1 MGDLFRAISVV
12 RSGAVKTFTAA
23 PSGERQITG
32 FYLPGELLGFDG
44 VADDVHICSA
54 KVLETTSVCQLPFNE
69 LEEIS
74 LKLPGLQR
82 QLHRIMGRELI
93 EEQHMLLQIG
103 KMHAKQRLAAFLLN
117 YSIRLQSRGYSAS
130 EFNLTISRTDIGN
143 YLGLTVETIS
153 RLFSKLQQDNIIATD
168 KKLVTL
174 KDPEA
179 LMRFS
184 GISIT
189 NRFP

>member
-1 MGDLFRAISVV
+1 MGDPFHAISVV
-12 RSGAVKTFTAA
+12 RSGAVKTFTTA

-54 KVLETTSVCQLPFNE
+54 KALETTSVCQLPFDE

-103 KMHAKQRLAAFLLN
+103 KMHAKQRLAAFLVN
-117 YSIRLQSRGYSAS
+117 YSIRLQNRGYSAS

-153 RLFSKLQQDNIIATD
+153 RLFSKLQQDNVITID
-168 KKLVTL
+168 KKFVTL
-174 KDPEA
+174 KDPKA
-179 LMRFS
+179 LMRLS
-184 GISIT
+184 GILGC
-189 NRFP
+189 